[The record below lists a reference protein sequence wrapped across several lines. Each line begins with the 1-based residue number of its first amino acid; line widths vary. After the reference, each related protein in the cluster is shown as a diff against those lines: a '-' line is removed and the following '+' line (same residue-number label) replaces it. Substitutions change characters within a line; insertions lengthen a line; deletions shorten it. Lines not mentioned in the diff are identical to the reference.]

1 MIKYNIN
8 IMAALVSAL
17 DNITPQQIGENGHVE
32 YGWSNNI
39 QEKIV
44 QFSFQVTRTQ
54 DSGLHGLSIILSR
67 MLTTL
72 KYQKESGSLPEKEVA
87 RGYLTIL
94 YKMIGQTRDIVDGK
108 GECALSYMMLHT
120 WHKFFPQLALFA
132 LKCLVDL
139 GDKNVH
145 QYGSWKDLKYFCAY
159 CKKQEEGMDFPMIQ
173 EAIRLTNEQLRKDA
187 FVDVSE
193 MTLAAKWVPRE
204 KSSFGWL
211 YQELATD
218 YFKEYMA
225 TADSEQ
231 RSVKAVLKCKTEYRK
246 LISTL
251 NKKLDTLQI
260 KQCANTWS
268 VIDFNRVTSVSLGK
282 QKKAFLNVKKNKE
295 ERYPDRPD
303 RVLCAERF
311 NEHVQKAIKGE
322 VEMKGA
328 RVGMADFTK
337 QARQLYR
344 SCDSQV
350 EKDLLNSQWRDNSKL
365 TGALDNMIAMVDLS
379 GSMSGDPMDVAIAL
393 GIRIAEKSKLG
404 KRVMTFT
411 MNPRWVNLEPYSDF
425 VSQVQAV
432 EAGDVG
438 YNTDFHKALNLIL
451 DTIVENKMAPEDVE
465 NMTLVLLSDMMID
478 EAEPI
483 DHFSRTTT
491 NGVQK
496 RAALYESIKLK
507 YAEAGMRV
515 HGKPYNPPHMLFWN
529 LRNTSGF
536 PCLSNEKNVSM
547 MSGFSPALLNLFC
560 EMGVDALQS
569 CTPWS
574 ILVQSLENNR
584 YKILG
589 DYLEK
594 VIVV

>member
-1 MIKYNIN
+1 
-8 IMAALVSAL
+8 MAAFVNAL
-17 DNITPQQIGENGHVE
+17 DNYTSQQIGENGHVE
-32 YGWSNNI
+32 YGWSNNL

-44 QFSFQVTRTQ
+44 QLSFQVTRTD
-54 DSGLHGLSIILSR
+54 DSGLVGLRNVLSG

-72 KYQKESGSLPEKEVA
+72 KHQLQTGSLPEKEVA
-87 RGYLTIL
+87 KGFLTIL

-120 WHKFFPQLALFA
+120 WHQFFPQLALFA

-139 GDKNVH
+139 GDKAVH

-159 CKKQEEGMDFPMIQ
+159 CKKQGEGIDYSMIQ
-173 EAIRLTNEQLRKDA
+173 EAIRLTNEQLYKDVLA
-187 FVDVSE
+187 DSTG
-193 MTLAAKWVPRE
+193 MSLAAKWVPRE

-211 YQELATD
+211 YHELATN
-218 YFKEYMA
+218 YFQEYMA

-231 RSVKAVLKCKTEYRK
+231 RSVRAVLKCKTDYRK
-246 LISTL
+246 LISSL

-268 VIDFNRVTSVSLGK
+268 DIDFGKVTSVSLGK
-282 QKKAFLNVKKNKE
+282 QKKAFLNVDKKNGA
-295 ERYPDRPD
+295 RYPDRED
-303 RVLCAERF
+303 RVQCALNF
-311 NEHVQKAIKGE
+311 NTHVQKAVKGE

-337 QARQLYR
+337 QARKLNIAQLN
-344 SCDSQV
+344 SQV

-365 TGALDNMIAMVDLS
+365 TGALENMIPMVDLS
-379 GSMSGDPMDVAIAL
+379 GSMAGDPMDVAIAM

-411 MNPRWVNLEPYSDF
+411 MNPRWVNLEPYPDF
-425 VSQVQAV
+425 VSQVKAI
-432 EAGDVG
+432 EAGDIG

-451 DTIVENKMAPEDVE
+451 DTIVENKMEPEDVE
-465 NMTLVLLSDMMID
+465 NMTLVILSDMQID
-478 EAEPI
+478 QAEQGDPYSSSRNGAKKREAI
-483 DHFSRTTT
+483 YD
-491 NGVQK
+491 
-496 RAALYESIKLK
+496 SIKEK
-507 YAEAGMRV
+507 YTAAGMRV
-515 HGKPYNPPHMLFWN
+515 HGKPYKPPHILFWN
-529 LRNTSGF
+529 LRNTTGF

-547 MSGFSPALLNLFC
+547 MSGFSPALLKLFC
-560 EMGVDALQS
+560 DNGTDALQS

-574 ILVQSLENNR
+574 ILTQSLENNR

-589 DYLEK
+589 DYLES
-594 VIVV
+594 IHLS

>member
-1 MIKYNIN
+1 
-8 IMAALVSAL
+8 MAALVSTL
-17 DNITPQQIGENGHVE
+17 DNYNPQQIGENGHVE
-32 YGWSNNI
+32 YGWSNNL

-44 QFSFQVTRTQ
+44 QFSFQVTRT
-54 DSGLHGLSIILSR
+54 DDEGLSILR
-67 MLTTL
+67 QVLTEMLTTL
-72 KYQKESGSLPEKEVA
+72 KHQLANGCLPEKQVA
-87 RGYLTIL
+87 KGYLTIL

-108 GECALSYMMLHT
+108 GECTLAYMMLHT
-120 WHKFFPQLALFA
+120 WYQFFPELALFA

-139 GDKNVH
+139 GDKSVH

-159 CKKQEEGMDFPMIQ
+159 CKKQGEYVDFPMIQ
-173 EAIRLTNEQLRKDA
+173 EAIRITNEQLRKDA
-187 FVDVSE
+187 VSVSQD

-246 LISTL
+246 LISSL

-268 VIDFNRVTSVSLGK
+268 EIDFNKVTSVSLGK
-282 QKKAFLNVKKNKE
+282 QKKAFLNVNKKNDS
-295 ERYPDRPD
+295 RYPDRED
-303 RVLCAERF
+303 RSHCAINF
-311 NEHVQKAIKGE
+311 NVYVQNSVKDG
-322 VEMKGA
+322 VEMKGK

-337 QARQLYR
+337 QARDLYR
-344 SCDSQV
+344 QGSQV

-365 TGALDNMIAMVDLS
+365 TGELESMIAMVDLS

-411 MNPRWVNLEPYSDF
+411 LNPRWVNLEPYPDF
-425 VSQVQAV
+425 VSSVQAL

-465 NMTLVLLSDMMID
+465 NMTLVLLSDMQID
-478 EAEPI
+478 EAEPR
-483 DHFSRTTT
+483 DMYNSVT

-496 RAALYESIKLK
+496 REALYETIKEK
-507 YAEAGMRV
+507 YAVAGMRV
-515 HGKPYNPPHMLFWN
+515 HGKPYKPPHMLFWN
-529 LRNTSGF
+529 LRNTTGF

-560 EMGVDALQS
+560 EKGMESLQS

-574 ILVQSLENNR
+574 ILTQSLENDR

-589 DYLEK
+589 DYLESTF
-594 VIVV
+594 

>member
-1 MIKYNIN
+1 MIKYNIKT
-8 IMAALVSAL
+8 MAALVSAL
-17 DNITPQQIGENGHVE
+17 DNHTPQQIGENGHVE
-32 YGWSNNI
+32 YGWSNNL

-44 QFSFQVTRTQ
+44 QFSFQVTRT
-54 DSGLHGLSIILSR
+54 DDAGLSRLR
-67 MLTTL
+67 QVLVEMLTTL
-72 KYQKESGSLPEKEVA
+72 KHQLEYGSLPEKEVA
-87 RGYLTIL
+87 KGFLTIL

-108 GECALSYMMLHT
+108 GECTLAYMMLHT
-120 WHKFFPQLALFA
+120 WYQFFPQLALFA

-139 GDKNVH
+139 GDKKVH
-145 QYGSWKDLKYFCAY
+145 QYGSWKDLKYFCHY
-159 CKKQEEGMDFPMIQ
+159 CTKQREFLSFPMIQ
-173 EAIRLTNEQLRKDA
+173 EAIRLINEQLRKDA
-187 FVDVSE
+187 VADSHD

-225 TADSEQ
+225 TADNEQ

-246 LISTL
+246 LISSL

-268 VIDFNRVTSVSLGK
+268 DIDFSKVTSVSLGK
-282 QKKAFLNVKKNKE
+282 QKKAFLNVNNKGE
-295 ERYPDRPD
+295 SRYPDRVD
-303 RVLCAERF
+303 RAECAVNF
-311 NEHVQKAIKGE
+311 NAHVQKAVKGE

-328 RVGMADFTK
+328 RVGMADFAK

-344 SCDSQV
+344 QGSQV

-365 TGALDNMIAMVDLS
+365 TGELENMIAMVDLS

-411 MNPRWVNLEPYSDF
+411 MNPRWVNLEPFDDF

-451 DTIVENKMAPEDVE
+451 DTIVENKMTPEDVE
-465 NMTLVLLSDMMID
+465 NMTLVMLSDMQID

-483 DHFSRTTT
+483 DHYCRIST
-491 NGVQK
+491 NGAQK
-496 RAALYESIKLK
+496 RAALYETIKIK

-515 HGKPYNPPHMLFWN
+515 HGKPYNPPHILFWN

-547 MSGFSPALLNLFC
+547 MAGFSPALLNLFC
-560 EMGVDALQS
+560 ENGVDALQS

-589 DYLEK
+589 DYLES
-594 VIVV
+594 IHL

>member
-1 MIKYNIN
+1 
-8 IMAALVSAL
+8 MAALVNAL
-17 DNITPQQIGENGHVE
+17 DNFTPQQIGENGHVE
-32 YGWSNNI
+32 YGWSNNL

-44 QFSFQVTRTQ
+44 QFSFQVTRTS
-54 DSGLHGLSIILSR
+54 DNGLALLSKNLSE

-72 KYQKESGSLPEKEVA
+72 KHQLVNGTLPEKEVA
-87 RGYLTIL
+87 KGFLTIL

-108 GECALSYMMLHT
+108 GECVLSYMMLHT
-120 WHKFFPQLALFA
+120 WYPFFPQLALFA

-139 GDKNVH
+139 GDKSLH

-159 CKKQEEGMDFPMIQ
+159 CKKQGESVDFPMIQ

-187 FVDVSE
+187 LVEVTG
-193 MTLAAKWVPRE
+193 MTLVAKWVPRE

-225 TADSEQ
+225 TADNEK
-231 RSVKAVLKCKTEYRK
+231 RSTRAVLKCKTEYRK
-246 LISTL
+246 LISSL

-268 VIDFNRVTSVSLGK
+268 DIEFAKVTSISLGK
-282 QKKAFLNVKKNKE
+282 QKKAFLNVNKKNE
-295 ERYPDRPD
+295 VRYPDRED
-303 RVLCAERF
+303 RVKCAENF
-311 NEHVQKAIKGE
+311 NDHVQKAVKGE
-322 VEMKGA
+322 VEMKGK
-328 RVGMADFTK
+328 RVAMADFTK
-337 QARQLYR
+337 QARDLYR
-344 SCDSQV
+344 SNGSRV
-350 EKDLLNSQWRDNSKL
+350 EKDLLNSQWRDSSSL
-365 TGALDNMIAMVDLS
+365 TGALENMIAMVDLS
-379 GSMSGDPMDVAIAL
+379 GSMDGDPMDVAIAL

-411 MNPRWVNLEPYSDF
+411 MNPRWVNLESHEDF
-425 VSQVQAV
+425 VSQVKAV

-451 DTIVENKMAPEDVE
+451 DAIVENKMAPEDVE
-465 NMTLVLLSDMMID
+465 NMTLVMLSDMQID
-478 EAEPI
+478 EAEPR
-483 DHFSRTTT
+483 DSY
-491 NGVQK
+491 NLAPAGSSKK
-496 RAALYESIKLK
+496 RESLYESIKEK
-507 YAEAGMRV
+507 YAAAGIRV
-515 HGKPYNPPHMLFWN
+515 HGKPYNPPHLLFWN

-536 PCLSNEKNVSM
+536 PCLSTETNVSM

-560 EMGVDALQS
+560 EKGIESLQS

-574 ILVQSLENNR
+574 ILTQSLENNR

-589 DYLEK
+589 DYLES
-594 VIVV
+594 IYL